1 MQKVTLVVNLL
12 NVNLEAGYTISF
24 LLRVPGT
31 LEKALELT
39 ARSCDNEIKNF
50 GGLAKNS
57 CATQV
62 FTGEIEAQTG
72 VTLSGF
78 A

>member
-39 ARSCDNEIKNF
+39 ARSCDNEIKTEKEDEIHPA
-50 GGLAKNS
+50 GWEWGLMYQDGK
-57 CATQV
+57 
-62 FTGEIEAQTG
+62 
-72 VTLSGF
+72 
-78 A
+78 